1 MPMKL
6 IKYMNNQIVNCFLG
20 LMSLFLCAGAAA
32 NQTVITAYPNSGEF
46 KFVWSDG
53 GAVYKS
59 KDGKT
64 TVRCNFSDAMNG
76 VDDDAEAYVGTSFLC
91 NNGLTIIL
99 KQLKRNNDTILFLM
113 DKSGKALGTTSVN
126 IDKKVYK
133 DQ

>member
-1 MPMKL
+1 
-6 IKYMNNQIVNCFLG
+6 MNNPISNWLLG
-20 LMSLFLCAGAAA
+20 LTPLLLCAAAIA
-32 NQTVITAYPNSGEF
+32 DQTVITAYPNSGEF

-64 TVRCNFSDAMNG
+64 TVRCNFSNAMNG

-91 NNGLTIIL
+91 RNGLTIIL
-99 KQLKRNNDTILFLM
+99 KQLKRNNDAVLFLV
-113 DKSGKALGTTSVN
+113 DKSENVLGTTSVN

-133 DQ
+133 DK

>member
-1 MPMKL
+1 
-6 IKYMNNQIVNCFLG
+6 MNNPISNWLLG
-20 LMSLFLCAGAAA
+20 LTPLLLCAAAIA
-32 NQTVITAYPNSGEF
+32 DQTVITAYPNSGEF

-64 TVRCNFSDAMNG
+64 TVRCNFSNAMNG

-91 NNGLTIIL
+91 RNGLTIIL
-99 KQLKRNNDTILFLM
+99 KQLKRNNDAVLFLV
-113 DKSGKALGTTSVN
+113 DISENVLGTTSVN

-133 DQ
+133 DK

>member
-1 MPMKL
+1 MTL
-6 IKYMNNQIVNCFLG
+6 SKYINKQMANWVLG
-20 LMSLFLCAGAAA
+20 LAPLFFCAAA
-32 NQTVITAYPNSGEF
+32 IADQTVITAYPSSGEF

-91 NNGLTIIL
+91 KNGLTIIL

-113 DKSGKALGTTSVN
+113 DKSGNVLGTTSVN
-126 IDKKVYK
+126 INKKVYIDK
-133 DQ
+133 